1 MLHTNREEIF
11 QNVDMTLTYTG
22 YKKTLFSDFS
32 DKYSRKIFFA
42 CAVIVS
48 AVAYTILLFTHDT
61 FSLVMALLFMG
72 FATPLRINT
81 GLIYFMEMMPAHA

>member
-1 MLHTNREEIF
+1 MNGFHYGFSFAWASSLLF
-11 QNVDMTLTYTG
+11 
-22 YKKTLFSDFS
+22 FSDFG
-32 DKYSRKIFFA
+32 DKFSRKIFFA

-61 FSLVMALLFMG
+61 IVLVIALLFMG